1 MITEK
6 NKQTVAVVG
15 LGYVGLTL
23 ATTLAEIGY
32 NVFGIEKR
40 KDVVNLT
47 NKGVPHFHEPG
58 LGTILKKVIENGN
71 LKVLNSFN
79 SSISAE
85 IYIITVGTPL
95 DNNGKIRL
103 DFLENATKEVAANMK
118 DGALVMLRSTVK
130 VGTTRNIVKP
140 ILQKNTTKQF
150 HIAMCPERT
159 LEGCAMQELRH
170 LPQVIGC
177 DDKLTRQ
184 KAYQFFERITNSVIQ
199 LSSLEAA
206 EILKLVDN
214 TYRDVQFGFANEVA
228 RICGAYKVNTNEII
242 VAGKQSYE
250 RTNVALPGLV
260 GGPCLEKDTHIFVQ
274 SAMEKGISLE
284 ISNATRLVNERQP
297 QETVTQIVSLLQ
309 KKKSCKII
317 IWGIAFKG
325 KPDTNDLR
333 GSMSLKIIEQLE
345 RQLPSAKLS
354 VYDPVCSLKDL
365 SVLPNIT
372 VIENQLESIQ
382 NMDCLII
389 ANNHPQLSKI
399 DFIEIIESLN
409 RNGFVYDYWNHFSTQ
424 QLGDLNSKYF
434 SL

>member
-6 NKQTVAVVG
+6 NKQTVAVIG